1 MAKRTEAKRTEAKHS
16 GAKRIGPVLMFVGAI
31 LLWLSSRMT
40 WVTAAVEDDKA
51 GSSVAELSGSLWSL
65 ELIAL
70 SVVVLAGG
78 VAAFA
83 LRRTGRRIVSVLTAL
98 AAAAAGWRPVA
109 LLTASPEAER
119 AQELLQGGTNDTS
132 VDSATISDWAT
143 VLTADASTAGPVLAI
158 VGAALALFGAVMVAS
173 NPGADKPRSAKYE
186 TPAVRQERLQ
196 EDLETSQDSGR
207 VMWDALDAD
216 IDPTDP
222 RSP

>member
-1 MAKRTEAKRTEAKHS
+1 M
-16 GAKRIGPVLMFVGAI
+16 AKRIGPLLMFVGAI

-40 WVTAAVEDDKA
+40 WVKAAVEDDKA

-70 SVVVLAGG
+70 SVVVLAGS

-83 LRRTGRRIVSVLTAL
+83 LRRTGRRIVSGLTAL

-109 LLTASPEAER
+109 LLTVGPEAER
-119 AQELLQGGTNDTS
+119 AEELLQGGTNDTS
-132 VDSATISDWAT
+132 VESTTISDWAT
-143 VLTADASTAGPVLAI
+143 VLSVDASTAGPVLAL

-173 NPGADKPRSAKYE
+173 NPGGDKPRSAKYE

-222 RSP
+222 RTT

>member
-1 MAKRTEAKRTEAKHS
+1 M
-16 GAKRIGPVLMFVGAI
+16 AKRIGPLLMFVGAV

-40 WVTAAVEDDKA
+40 WVKAAVEDDKA

-83 LRRTGRRIVSVLTAL
+83 LRRTGRRIVSGLTAL

-109 LLTASPEAER
+109 LLTAGPEAER
-119 AQELLQGGTNDTS
+119 AEELLQGGTNDTS
-132 VDSATISDWAT
+132 VESTTISDWAT
-143 VLTADASTAGPVLAI
+143 VLSADASTAGPVLAI

-173 NPGADKPRSAKYE
+173 NPGAISPVLPNMRLRRYGRSACRK
-186 TPAVRQERLQ
+186 
-196 EDLETSQDSGR
+196 
-207 VMWDALDAD
+207 
-216 IDPTDP
+216 I
-222 RSP
+222 

>member
-1 MAKRTEAKRTEAKHS
+1 MAKRTEAKCTEAKHS

-51 GSSVAELSGSLWSL
+51 GSSVVELSGSLWSL

-109 LLTASPEAER
+109 LLTAGPETER

-143 VLTADASTAGPVLAI
+143 VLTADASTVGPVLAI
-158 VGAALALFGAVMVAS
+158 AGAALALFGAVMVAS

-186 TPAVRQERLQ
+186 TPVVRQERLQ

-222 RSP
+222 RST

>member
-1 MAKRTEAKRTEAKHS
+1 MAKRS
-16 GAKRIGPVLMFVGAI
+16 GPVLMLVGAI

-40 WVTAAVEDDKA
+40 WVKAAVEDDKA
-51 GSSVAELSGSLWSL
+51 GSSVVELSGSLWSL

-83 LRRTGRRIVSVLTAL
+83 LRRTGRRIVSVITAL
-98 AAAAAGWRPVA
+98 AAAAAGWRPAA
-109 LLTASPEAER
+109 LLTAGPEAER

-132 VDSATISDWAT
+132 VDTTTISDWAV
-143 VLTADASTAGPVLAI
+143 VLTADASIAGPVLAL
-158 VGAALALFGAVMVAS
+158 VGAALALFGAVLVAS
-173 NPGADKPRSAKYE
+173 NPGADKTRTAKYE
-186 TPAVRQERLQ
+186 IPAVRQERLL
-196 EDLETSQDSGR
+196 EELETSQDSGR

-222 RSP
+222 RSS

>member
-1 MAKRTEAKRTEAKHS
+1 M
-16 GAKRIGPVLMFVGAI
+16 AKRIGPLLMFVGAI

-40 WVTAAVEDDKA
+40 WVKAAVEDDKA
-51 GSSVAELSGSLWSL
+51 GSSVADLSGSLWSL

-70 SVVVLAGG
+70 SVVVLAGS

-83 LRRTGRRIVSVLTAL
+83 LRRTGRRIVSGLTAL

-109 LLTASPEAER
+109 LLTVGPEAER
-119 AQELLQGGTNDTS
+119 AEELLQGGTNDTS
-132 VDSATISDWAT
+132 VESTTISDWAT
-143 VLTADASTAGPVLAI
+143 VLSVDASTAGPVLAL

-173 NPGADKPRSAKYE
+173 NPGGDKPRSAKYE

-222 RSP
+222 RTT